1 MSKNQKKNSSKKI
14 IPSNQKFGTKTT
26 EKKSDFYQKHKNTIW
41 TIVVLVILTI
51 FFIVNNTRDVPEE
64 GPYPPNYNQ
73 QDTGGETRY

>member
-1 MSKNQKKNSSKKI
+1 MSKNQKKNSSKKT
-14 IPSNQKFGTKTT
+14 IPSNQKFGNKTT
-26 EKKSDFYQKHKNTIW
+26 EKKSDFYEKHKNTIW

-51 FFIVNNTRDVPEE
+51 FFIVNNTRDVPGE